1 MKDKQ
6 MFRINED
13 RLDYLMTL
21 SGDELVTEICRMTD
35 SVISHLQILDRVIV
49 TTSSEEINTRKALLT
64 SEVDLRASLG
74 IELLPYGS
82 IE

>member
-6 MFRINED
+6 MFRINEA

-21 SGDELVTEICRMTD
+21 SGDELVAEICRMTD
-35 SVISHLQILDRVIV
+35 SVISHLQLLDRVII
-49 TTSSEEINTRKALLT
+49 SGEIDQRKALLT

-74 IELLPYGS
+74 IELLPYGF
-82 IE
+82 E